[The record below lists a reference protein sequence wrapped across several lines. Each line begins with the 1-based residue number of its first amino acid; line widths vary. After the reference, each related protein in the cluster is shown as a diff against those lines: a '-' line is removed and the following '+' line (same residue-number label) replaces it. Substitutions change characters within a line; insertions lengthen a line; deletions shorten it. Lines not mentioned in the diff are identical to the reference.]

1 MRRLALI
8 AVLVGALG
16 SAGALAAESDSS
28 QPYLGTW
35 AAHLTLDQMY
45 DLGLDPRLAGKF
57 RLVLRKN
64 GTYTTFNKLDGA
76 SRGRFTVSGRRIVF
90 AHDVGCEQ
98 AYSAPDKTGAY
109 RWSVEQGKMKLTT
122 VRLGSDPCGGRW
134 QTLTYPVWTKR

>member
-8 AVLVGALG
+8 AVLLGAWV
-16 SAGALAAESDSS
+16 SAGALAADSS

-35 AAHLTLDQMY
+35 TARYSLDQMY
-45 DLGLDPRLAGKF
+45 DLGLDPRLAGTF

-64 GTYTTFNKLDGA
+64 GA

-109 RWSVEQGKMKLTT
+109 RWSVEQGKMRLTT

-134 QTLTYPVWTKR
+134 QTLTYPVWRKR